1 MIGGYSGEIVLRDVW
16 MLDLQSGRWTEV
28 RVNIE
33 IKVLILVTIKQAC
46 FSILVAINYAV
57 LTNPFSNL

>member
-1 MIGGYSGEIVLRDVW
+1 MRRRDHAAVCLDYDGDHPKLLVIGGYSGGKVLRDVW

-33 IKVLILVTIKQAC
+33 IKVSILVTIR
-46 FSILVAINYAV
+46 
-57 LTNPFSNL
+57 